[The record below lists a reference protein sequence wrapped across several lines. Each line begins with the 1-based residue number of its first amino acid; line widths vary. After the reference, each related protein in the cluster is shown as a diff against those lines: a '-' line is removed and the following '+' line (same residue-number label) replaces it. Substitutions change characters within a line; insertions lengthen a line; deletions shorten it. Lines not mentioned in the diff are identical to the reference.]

1 MYRDREVALKPTAG
15 WTLPELALVLAIAA
29 IVLSTAIPALQ
40 GLVFDGRRTSRVN
53 AFAHAVHL
61 AKNEAIKRRR
71 FVALCKTLDGL
82 QCGDSAVTWADGWL
96 VFVNED
102 NDRPVR
108 VDPGEAILYRHPAV
122 ESGTITGNRNAFSFT
137 PDYRRSTN
145 GTLTF
150 CDRRGPGKARAVIVS
165 YTGRPRASALD
176 SRDRPLVCP

>member
-1 MYRDREVALKPTAG
+1 MKPMAG
-15 WTLPELALVLAIAA
+15 WTLLELALVLAIVA
-29 IVLSTAIPALQ
+29 IILSTAIPALQ
-40 GLVFDGRRTSRVN
+40 DLVLDGRRTARVN

-82 QCGDSAVTWADGWL
+82 QCGGSAVTWADGWL
-96 VFVNED
+96 VFVNDD

-108 VDPGEAILYRHPAV
+108 IDPGESVLYRHPAV
-122 ESGTITGNRNAFSFT
+122 ESATITGNRNAFSFT

-150 CDRRGPGKARAVIVS
+150 CDRRGPARARAVIVS
-165 YTGRPRASALD
+165 YTGRPRASGLD
-176 SRDRPLVCP
+176 SRDRQLVCP

>member
-1 MYRDREVALKPTAG
+1 MKPMAG

-29 IVLSTAIPALQ
+29 IVLSTAIPAFR
-40 GLVFDGRRTSRVN
+40 GLVLDGRRTSRVN
-53 AFAHAVHL
+53 AIAHAVHL

-82 QCGDSAVTWADGWL
+82 QCGDSTVTWTNGWL

-108 VDPGEAILYRHPAV
+108 VDPGESILYRHPAV

-145 GTLTF
+145 GTLVF
-150 CDRRGPGKARAVIVS
+150 CDQRGTAGARAVIVS
-165 YTGRPRASALD
+165 YTGRPRASGLD
-176 SRDRPLVCP
+176 SRDRQLVCP